1 MRNMNISEQRL
12 SIIAAIAVN
21 DRAMGKDNC
30 LLWHIPEDMK
40 HFRELTA
47 GHAVIMG
54 ENTYY
59 SIGRPLPNRTN
70 IVLSLDRELSIDGCT
85 VVHSI
90 NEALA
95 QAKQSEQEE
104 AFIIGGASIYR
115 QFIPFADRLYLTLV
129 VGEYEA
135 DTFFPEYGD
144 FTRVVSEEKLDNG
157 TYQFS
162 FVVLEK

>member
-1 MRNMNISEQRL
+1 MNISEPRL

-21 DRAMGKDNC
+21 DRAIGKDNC